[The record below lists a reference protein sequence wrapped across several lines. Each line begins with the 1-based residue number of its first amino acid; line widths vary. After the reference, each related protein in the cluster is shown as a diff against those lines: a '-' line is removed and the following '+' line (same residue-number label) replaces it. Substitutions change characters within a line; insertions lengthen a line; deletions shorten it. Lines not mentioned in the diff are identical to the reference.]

1 MDDLKLSL
9 VISTSDAAFN
19 ALAFK
24 GELENGM
31 KMAKEIGYNAVEIAI
46 RDPKVIDPEKINSL
60 RNEIGLDISAI
71 GTGQAYLAEKLSL
84 TSEDEKL
91 RLRAIERLKEHIEL
105 SSKIGGLVII
115 GLIRG
120 IVGNRD
126 KEKVTHVFIES
137 VKEVAEY
144 AKEFGVK
151 LVIEPLN
158 RYESDFLNTADETAQ
173 VIKKI
178 SMDNLGLLLDTFHMN
193 IEERSIEESIR
204 KHKDILLHFHVADSN
219 RWAPGY
225 GHIDFHS
232 IFKTLFE
239 IGYDGYISVECMPL
253 PGGTEFSSKEAY
265 KFLSKILN
273 GR

>member
-1 MDDLKLSL
+1 MKLSL
-9 VISTSDAAFN
+9 VISTSDAAFD

-24 GELENGM
+24 GDLENGM
-31 KMAKEIGYNAVEIAI
+31 KMAKNIGYDAVEIAV
-46 RDPKVIDPEKINSL
+46 RDPKVVDPEKINSL
-60 RNEIGLDISAI
+60 KKEIGLDISAI
-71 GTGQAYLAEKLSL
+71 GTGQAYLAEKFSL

-91 RLRAIERLKEHIEL
+91 RSGAIERLKEHVEL
-105 SSKIGGLVII
+105 SSNIGGLVII

-120 IVGNRD
+120 MVGSRK
-126 KEKVTHVFIES
+126 KENVVDMFVEG
-137 VKEVAEY
+137 VREVAEY
-144 AKEFGVK
+144 AKRFGVK

-173 VIKKI
+173 IIESI
-178 SMDNLGLLLDTFHMN
+178 SMDNVGLLLDTFHMN
-193 IEERSIEESIR
+193 IEERNIEGSIR
-204 KHKDILLHFHVADSN
+204 KHKDILMHFHVADSN

-225 GHIDFHS
+225 GHIDFRS

-253 PGGTEFSSKEAY
+253 PGGTEFSSKKAY
-265 KFLSKILN
+265 EYLSKILN